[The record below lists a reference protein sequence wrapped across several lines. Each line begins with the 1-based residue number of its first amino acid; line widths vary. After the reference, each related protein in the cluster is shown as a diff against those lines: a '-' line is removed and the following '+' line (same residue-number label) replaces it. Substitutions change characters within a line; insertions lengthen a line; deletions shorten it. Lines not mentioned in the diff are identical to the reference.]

1 MNRRQALGALLAALT
16 PSSLMAANPSVST
29 LIGTG
34 SRGYS
39 VSEVNNPYG
48 LVFGPDRAR
57 ISAISTI
64 NASVGSISKR
74 IAPLPSRATA
84 REPIAAT
91 AERRPQPR

>member
-39 VSEVNNPYG
+39 DGEVTNPYG
-48 LVFGPDRAR
+48 LGPSGRCN
-57 ISAISTI
+57 SAISTI

-84 REPIAAT
+84 REPMAAT